1 MEIKRSCSQPSC
13 KGLADSFTGT
23 MRIVILAGIFIS
35 VFSIGTISEAQTMKK
50 EGLNAKQEKI
60 VTIAAFTANGDLQKL
75 KTALNER
82 LDAGLTI
89 NEIKE
94 ILVQLYAYA
103 GFPRSLNGI
112 NTFMDV
118 LKEREQKGVKDELGK
133 EPSLMPANK
142 SSIELRTEIQTRL
155 IGALSIGASER

>member
-1 MEIKRSCSQPSC
+1 
-13 KGLADSFTGT
+13 
-23 MRIVILAGIFIS
+23 
-35 VFSIGTISEAQTMKK
+35 MKK